1 MEAEKTVQRTEKEQL
16 VASLNRAFTEATA
29 VVITRQSGLSVSE
42 ISDLRRKVR
51 AAGGRFKV
59 TKNRLARRA
68 LSGTKYEGLADL
80 LTGPTAIA
88 FSSDAVAVAKVA
100 VDFSKTNE
108 KLVIAGGALGARVLN
123 PEGVKALAT
132 LPSLDELRGKIAGLL
147 KAPQTK
153 VAGVLQAPA
162 GMLAR
167 VVQAYAQKGEARPGE
182 AA

>member
-1 MEAEKTVQRTEKEQL
+1 MQRTEKEQL

-51 AAGGRFKV
+51 AVGGRFKV
-59 TKNRLARRA
+59 AKNRLARRA

-88 FSSDAVAVAKVA
+88 FSSDPVAVAKVA
-100 VDFSKTNE
+100 VDFSRTNE
-108 KLVIAGGALGARVLN
+108 KLVIAGGALGVRVLN

-167 VVQAYAQKGEARPGE
+167 LLQAYARQGEARPGE

>member
-1 MEAEKTVQRTEKEQL
+1 VQRTEKEKL
-16 VASLNRAFTEATA
+16 VASLNRAFAEATA
-29 VVITRQSGLSVSE
+29 VVITRQRGLSVSE

-68 LSGTKYEGLADL
+68 LPGTKYEGLAEL
-80 LTGPTAIA
+80 LKGPTAIA

-108 KLVIAGGALGARVLN
+108 KLVVAGGALGTRVLDS
-123 PEGVKALAT
+123 EGVKALAA
-132 LPSLDELRGKIAGLL
+132 LPSLEGLRGRIVGLL
-147 KAPQTK
+147 VAPPSRI
-153 VAGVLQAPA
+153 VGVLQAPA
-162 GMLAR
+162 GKLAR
-167 VVQAYAQKGEARPGE
+167 VLSAFAKAGEAEAGE